1 MDSYSQ
7 YLCAET
13 KKSFLDHLWLIQT
26 NLCVLPK
33 RINNIKKIQTLQIL
47 IQVRFIYLPKITCY
61 TIK

>member
-33 RINNIKKIQTLQIL
+33 RINNIKKTQTIQIL
-47 IQVRFIYLPKITCY
+47 IQVRCIYLP
-61 TIK
+61 